1 MPTATR
7 KRRDSTGSILR
18 RMLVENTG
26 MALCDSGGRPKFD
39 ESGKYAGS
47 EYGYG
52 RNHERNRGRD
62 FDREPEVSLS
72 IDKHGIDFTYNVY
85 HWLKSRL
92 SFDAAMDRRFRR
104 FANRPDH
111 AREPGLVV
119 AEAFPDWLRER
130 GERVTGLYGDGQKM
144 VVNTYNG
151 DDLLGQ
157 TIQYVYFEIDGTA
170 YVALQIHGGADVRAG
185 YTFPRIFRI
194 DDDGANMFSNADASI
209 YCDGDTHDAPG
220 QLTLSGE
227 PIYHEPHNWR
237 TDDSYHWY
245 YDGCSAGVRL
255 EDYPRVLLPDGM
267 TARQALESQPETL
280 FYDSDGHGYCP
291 KCGARLHGG
300 C

>member
-52 RNHERNRGRD
+52 RNHERNRGRN
-62 FDREPEVSLS
+62 FEAEPATNFKVGEF
-72 IDKHGIDFTYNVY
+72 GIEISHNIY
-85 HWLKSRL
+85 HWLKEKL
-92 SFDAAMDRRFRR
+92 TFDPAMDARFRR
-104 FANRPDH
+104 FINRPENR
-111 AREPGLVV
+111 REPGL
-119 AEAFPDWLRER
+119 ALCEPFIEWLRGTGR
-130 GERVTGLYGDGQKM
+130 VVTGLYGDGDPM
-144 VVNTYNG
+144 TVNTYNG
-151 DDLLGQ
+151 EDLLSQ
-157 TIQYVYFEIDGTA
+157 VIQYTYFECDGEP
-170 YVALQIHGGADVRAG
+170 YVLLSIHGGCDVRGG
-185 YTFPRIFRI
+185 YTCPRVFTVDNEGTDIM
-194 DDDGANMFSNADASI
+194 DNAHASI
-209 YCDGDTHDAPG
+209 WCDGEPADG

-237 TDDSYHWY
+237 TDDSCHWY